1 MTTSHWW
8 KHPTIFAAVIG
19 AIGMMI
25 VAIIQLTPLFLSLPK
40 PGRFSYSVRV
50 EMKDG
55 RQIINN
61 AKVSIIVGGKTPL
74 IEFTDV
80 NGFSIF
86 SIETDYA
93 GSHGILIVEAS
104 GFSVYTQNI
113 NIFPD
118 KLPAVVQLEVQK
130 QPSPTIEISSSGTAV
145 AVISTEVQVPLSPTI
160 HNESLT
166 TSTVLPTS
174 IPPTSIPP
182 TSIPAPTNTVPV
194 TAPPSS
200 RILLGLWEWQGNRPP
215 MPTPANYGQVIFAN
229 GDIDNSGTCH
239 VKEFGPGVSIGEL
252 GMGRFQLWLIT
263 GTSEQIA
270 IHELNIQEG
279 SANDPNNPYH
289 ACSRLP

>member
-1 MTTSHWW
+1 MATSHWW

-25 VAIIQLTPLFLSLPK
+25 VAIIQLTPLLFSSPK

-80 NGFSIF
+80 NGFSLF

-118 KLPAVVQLEVQK
+118 KLPAVVQLETQK
-130 QPSPTIEISSSGTAV
+130 QPSPTIEVSSNGTAV
-145 AVISTEVQVPLSPTI
+145 AAISTEAQAPLLPMP

-166 TSTVLPTS
+166 TSPV
-174 IPPTSIPP
+174 PPTLLPP
-182 TSIPAPTNTVPV
+182 TLVPPTLVQVRGKYPCPLTIQASEVEIWKLGQADVPSVREAVAQFDKRRPYNEGAFLTGTQMPSGVLVATNFNENDANAWTLYHVIPVIHSGSYGLFQTTEEY
-194 TAPPSS
+194 TAPNA
-200 RILLGLWEWQGNRPP
+200 G
-215 MPTPANYGQVIFAN
+215 A
-229 GDIDNSGTCH
+229 C
-239 VKEFGPGVSIGEL
+239 
-252 GMGRFQLWLIT
+252 IT
-263 GTSEQIA
+263 I
-270 IHELNIQEG
+270 IQ
-279 SANDPNNPYH
+279 
-289 ACSRLP
+289 